1 MKIDTL
7 TKIKILSLKAVTG
20 FLCAFFPLYI
30 AQYLSY
36 HIFMFP
42 MNLIVGIILL
52 IPFFFLAKFLWKTIN
67 AYYLLVIFE
76 RTEKEVNEAENSVFN
91 DYDRDNN
98 IVNKEEPEV
107 TKNELELQ
115 IEQQY
120 NNIINYTPGF
130 TSLKINQRNHHIA
143 LNERYYLLEEAHN
156 DIKTVDEKVALFE
169 FRQQYEEHNRLTELR
184 IQLKKDIDRSDT
196 SAIKLK
202 QDFISMS
209 QKINYIDSQILK
221 LEKSQEI
228 VNILN
233 RVFVTLS
240 GKTKD
245 QLTLS
250 EIYNVHQKME
260 ETGLIKSVL
269 ERYREELKED

>member
-36 HIFMFP
+36 HLFMFP
-42 MNLIVGIILL
+42 MDLIIGIILL

-98 IVNKEEPEV
+98 IVKKEEPED

-169 FRQQYEEHNRLTELR
+169 FRQQYEEYNRLIELR

-260 ETGLIKSVL
+260 ETGLIKGIL

>member
-36 HIFMFP
+36 HLFMFP
-42 MNLIVGIILL
+42 MDLIIGIILL

-98 IVNKEEPEV
+98 IVKKEEPED

-169 FRQQYEEHNRLTELR
+169 FRQQYEEYNRLIELR

-260 ETGLIKSVL
+260 ETGLIKGIL
-269 ERYREELKED
+269 ERYREE